1 MTTLRTMEPDP
12 DWEPVEHRDVVEYL
26 AGLDDSYRFLV
37 WGDDGCGDCQER
49 LPAFGAAVAAA
60 GIDEDRVVH
69 YPVERLPEGVKRG
82 PKVPEYRIERIP
94 TVVVERDGEELLRF
108 VEEEDR
114 PIPAFLVD
122 RLRAI
127 GASA

>member
-1 MTTLRTMEPDP
+1 MEPDTDWDP
-12 DWEPVEHRDVVEYL
+12 DDHEAVVAYL
-26 AGLDDSYRFLV
+26 ADLDESYRFLV

-49 LPAFGAAVAAA
+49 LPAFGAAVEAA
-60 GIDEDRVVH
+60 GLNAGRVEH

-108 VEEEDR
+108 VEEEDL
-114 PIPAFLVD
+114 PIPEFLVD
-122 RLRAI
+122 RLQ
-127 GASA
+127 GMEASA

>member
-12 DWEPVEHRDVVEYL
+12 DWDPDDHADAVEHL
-26 AGLDDSYRFLV
+26 AGLDDAYRFLV

-49 LPAFGAAVAAA
+49 LPAFGAAIEAA
-60 GIDEDRVVH
+60 GIAAGRVEH

-94 TVVVERDGEELLRF
+94 TVVVERDGEELTRF
-108 VEEEDR
+108 VEEEDS
-114 PIPAFLVD
+114 PIPEFLVE
-122 RLRAI
+122 RLRALE
-127 GASA
+127 ANA